1 MLTANIGNNIGL
13 LMMVVFPIAM
23 YGFLLIDKL
32 IRRLYETFYDEW
44 VRVGKPSGLLYFPP
58 DSKNAESMISLQI
71 NIFSWFFKTPQW
83 IKDDALSLSHLRK
96 IRLSLALGNIL
107 MLLAVIAFVFS
118 LRQ

>member
-1 MLTANIGNNIGL
+1 MLTVNIGDNIGL

-32 IRRLYETFYDEW
+32 IRRLYETFYEEW

-58 DSKNAESMISLQI
+58 DSKNIQSMIAFQI
-71 NIFSWFFKTPQW
+71 NIFVWFFKTPQW
-83 IKDDALSLSHLRK
+83 IKDDSLSLSYLRK

-107 MLLAVIAFVFS
+107 MLLGVIALVLS
-118 LRQ
+118 LKQ